1 MTGLSKKEQE
11 QRMEM
16 FSFPFMMLNI
26 LNNLIWLAY
35 AHKIHDNNLVFPNLI
50 GKANWLIKSIGAFV
64 ALVLMVLYLN
74 VFRRKD

>member
-50 GKANWLIKSIGAFV
+50 GKAN
-64 ALVLMVLYLN
+64 
-74 VFRRKD
+74 